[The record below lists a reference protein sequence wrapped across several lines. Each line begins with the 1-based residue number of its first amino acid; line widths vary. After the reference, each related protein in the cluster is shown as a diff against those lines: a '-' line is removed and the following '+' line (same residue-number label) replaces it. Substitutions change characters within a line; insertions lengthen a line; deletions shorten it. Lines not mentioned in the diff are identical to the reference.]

1 LKELLIKMI
10 KQRTHL
16 TFDHARALLSLSSKP
31 FTKRW
36 TENTDNTD
44 LLDKQLVEAE
54 K

>member
-1 LKELLIKMI
+1 M
-10 KQRTHL
+10 
-16 TFDHARALLSLSSKP
+16 P

-54 K
+54 KLFFKNSLSQKQ